1 MSDSFTS
8 DISDRICSHMNED
21 HQDAVLLY
29 AQKFGSYPNATAA
42 KMLSI
47 DAQSMNLTAE
57 VSGETLPIRI
67 EFDHRLKDAEDAHH
81 TLIVLVKQA
90 RIQK

>member
-8 DISDRICSHMNED
+8 EISNRICSHMNED

-29 AQKFGSYPNATAA
+29 AQKFGSSPNATAA

-47 DAQSMNLTAE
+47 DAQGMNLTAE
-57 VSGETLPIRI
+57 VSGESLPVRV
-67 EFDHRLKDAEDAHH
+67 EFDHTLKDTEDAHH
-81 TLIVLVKQA
+81 TLIDMLKKA

>member
-8 DISDRICSHMNED
+8 EISNRICSHMNED

-29 AQKFGSYPNATAA
+29 AQKFGSHSNSTAA

-47 DAQSMNLTAE
+47 DALGMDLIAE
-57 VSGETLPIRI
+57 VSGESLPIII
-67 EFDHRLKDAEDAHH
+67 EFDHTLKDAEDAHY
-81 TLIVLVKQA
+81 TLIDMLKLA
-90 RIQK
+90 RTQK

>member
-29 AQKFGSYPNATAA
+29 AQKFGSYPNATAC
-42 KMLSI
+42 LLYTSPSPR
-47 DAQSMNLTAE
+47 D
-57 VSGETLPIRI
+57 IR
-67 EFDHRLKDAEDAHH
+67 
-81 TLIVLVKQA
+81 
-90 RIQK
+90 

>member
-8 DISDRICSHMNED
+8 EISDRICSHMNED

-29 AQKFGSYPNATAA
+29 AKKFGSSPNATTA

-47 DAQSMNLTAE
+47 DALGMNLTAE
-57 VSGETLPIRI
+57 VSGESLPIRI
-67 EFDHRLKDAEDAHH
+67 EFDHTLKDAEDAHY
-81 TLIVLVKQA
+81 TLIDMVKLA
-90 RIQK
+90 RTQK